1 MLNMVSILWCCWHP
15 HFEHS
20 GSTESED
27 VLRSKKSCCCKR
39 CKSMHPKGTW
49 IFQKRFLFHWSFF
62 SLQLLPTDIGHSQGK
77 MDWEQNFEP
86 QLDAEKVFSP
96 THCSKLH
103 SWNSCDDGYGY
114 VSLLR
119 LFPITPL
126 FQIHAVW
133 LCMAKFGG
141 IRLKDCTIIYSLP
154 SENPNKFDHFPPW
167 KRNRKMEFP
176 WISITS
182 ISNLNSPRTC
192 QPLVGWA
199 GSWMSWRVSHGES
212 LQLRKGTSACVP
224 FPNVCR
230 EGARGPGCKA
240 RSGWSLGGWKDLGG
254 AILNLSFF
262 S

>member
-1 MLNMVSILWCCWHP
+1 MTVY
-15 HFEHS
+15 
-20 GSTESED
+20 
-27 VLRSKKSCCCKR
+27 
-39 CKSMHPKGTW
+39 
-49 IFQKRFLFHWSFF
+49 
-62 SLQLLPTDIGHSQGK
+62 GK
-77 MDWEQNFEP
+77 IW
-86 QLDAEKVFSP
+86 
-96 THCSKLH
+96 
-103 SWNSCDDGYGY
+103 
-114 VSLLR
+114 
-119 LFPITPL
+119 
-126 FQIHAVW
+126 
-133 LCMAKFGG
+133 G
-141 IRLKDCTIIYSLP
+141 IWLKDFTIIYSLP

-230 EGARGPGCKA
+230 EGARDPGCKA

-262 S
+262 SWILWLPPGDSWMFGWLGEDFMWYHLISGQYLSASQICHDVPWVDMVGY